1 MTPQHA
7 ERQHAERQHTERQ
20 HTERQ
25 QTERQHA
32 ERQQT
37 SARPTPSAGQ
47 KTPSAGQKTPSAGQK
62 TPPRLT
68 VTSLSKTFGL
78 SRVLD
83 QVSLSIV
90 PGEIHALV
98 GHNGS
103 GKSTLVKVLAGFHA
117 PDPGCSATLDG
128 ARLPVPVRAAD
139 LAAGGITFVHQ
150 DLGLVDSLSVA
161 ENCRVGYF
169 TARRWSRR
177 IDWKAEH
184 ERVRSVLARLDS
196 DLDPRALVGSL
207 TAADRTTVAVARAVA
222 EQVPGR
228 GVIVLDEATRTLPRP
243 AQEHLYR
250 LVEGI
255 ADGGGAVV
263 LVTHRVGEVLRL
275 ASRVSVLREGRLIAS
290 GQPTASFDRVALG
303 ELLAGRRDAETS
315 HRPAA
320 GSRKAPDLPGAASS
334 AKDSAGGPPG
344 PAFRVAGLAGR
355 ELAGISFEVSPG
367 EILGVTGLIG
377 SGADELPAL
386 LTGARRAA
394 AGVLTVP
401 SGTIELSRPALRRC
415 LDAGVVL
422 VPERRDADG
431 LALGLSVREN
441 LALPLVRR
449 RARPWKVSG
458 GWEDQLVRRCADDLD
473 IRTAAGPDRVG
484 AQPAG
489 QLSGGNRQKVL
500 LGKWLATGPRLLVL
514 HEPTQGVDVGAR
526 AQLLA
531 LIRQAAA
538 AGIAVVMASIEA
550 EDLAAVCDRV
560 LVLHCGHISAERPC
574 PCASREIIQLTYQEA
589 S

>member
-1 MTPQHA
+1 MTPH
-7 ERQHAERQHTERQ
+7 HTECR
-20 HTERQ
+20 E
-25 QTERQHA
+25 
-32 ERQQT
+32 
-37 SARPTPSAGQ
+37 SGARPVPSAGPQ
-47 KTPSAGQKTPSAGQK
+47 AR
-62 TPPRLT
+62 PRLT
-68 VTSLSKTFGL
+68 VTGLSKTFGL

-83 QVSLSIV
+83 QVSLSIM

-117 PDPGCSATLDG
+117 PDPGCSLTLDG
-128 ARLPVPVRAAD
+128 APLHVPARAAD

-207 TAADRTTVAVARAVA
+207 PAAGRTTVAIARAVA

-255 ADGGGAVV
+255 ADGGGSVV
-263 LVTHRVGEVLRL
+263 LITHRVGEVLRL

-290 GQPTASFDRVALG
+290 GQPTTSFDLVGLG
-303 ELLAGRRDAETS
+303 QLLAGRRDAEAPGPPS
-315 HRPAA
+315 PHPAAAASPAPGLPAEFRPACA
-320 GSRKAPDLPGAASS
+320 DGT
-334 AKDSAGGPPG
+334 PG
-344 PAFRVAGLAGR
+344 PGVRVEGLAGR
-355 ELAGISFEVSPG
+355 ALAGISFEVSPG

-394 AGVLTVP
+394 AGLLTVRA
-401 SGTIELSRPALRRC
+401 GTIDLSRPALRRC

-422 VPERRDADG
+422 VPEQRDADG
-431 LALGLSVREN
+431 LALALSVREN

-449 RARPWKVSG
+449 RSRPWKVRG
-458 GWEDQLVRRCADDLD
+458 GWEDELVRRCAGDLD

-484 AQPAG
+484 QHQVG
-489 QLSGGNRQKVL
+489 QLSGGNRQKIL
-500 LGKWLATGPRLLVL
+500 FGKWLATGPRLLVL

-538 AGIAVVMASIEA
+538 AGIAVVLASNEA

-560 LVLHCGHISAERPC
+560 LVLRDGRISAERPG
-574 PCASREIIQLTYQEA
+574 PCAAEEIIQLTYQEA
-589 S
+589 SR